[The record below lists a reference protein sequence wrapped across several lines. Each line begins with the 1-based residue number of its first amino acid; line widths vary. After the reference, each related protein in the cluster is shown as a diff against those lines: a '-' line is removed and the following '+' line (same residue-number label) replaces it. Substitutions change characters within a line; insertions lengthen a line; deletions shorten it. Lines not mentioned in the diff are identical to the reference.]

1 MLDGGT
7 RTLRSLSGLIDFD
20 CAARW
25 GSFTLAAQELH
36 KTPAAIS
43 LQVKQLEE
51 AVGFALFVRHPRHIT
66 LTEKGQELAIT
77 VARLLKELRA
87 KVDTLRGGDDEHVL
101 RISTTHSFALKWLAP
116 RLGHFTQLYPELD
129 IQLDSSERLVDVE
142 YGDVDVAIRHGI
154 VAEHPHMLLRERM
167 VVVYSPALLAS
178 GQQELTLP
186 DLSRHPLLYDDTTQ
200 FWAQLLRAHG
210 VVEGEFEFSRG
221 FTNMA
226 VTTQAA
232 VAGQGIAL
240 VTYSTA
246 RDDLHRGTLRLMRGF
261 SIPYPRSYFL
271 VISNRKARREK
282 VVRFRAWIEE
292 QMAAMQR
299 ELDELTGALPGGDAP
314 S

>member
-1 MLDGGT
+1 MLDGGS

-51 AVGFALFVRHPRHIT
+51 VMGFALFVRHPRHIT

-77 VARLLKELRA
+77 VARLLKELRT
-87 KVDTLRGGDDEHVL
+87 KVDALRGGDEEHVL

-116 RLGHFTQLYPELD
+116 RLGQFTQLYPEIDL
-129 IQLDSSERLVDVE
+129 QLDSSERLVDVE
-142 YGDVDVAIRHGI
+142 HGDVDVAIRHGV
-154 VAEHPHMLLRERM
+154 VAEHPGMLFHERM
-167 VVVYSPALLAS
+167 VVVYSPALLAD
-178 GQQELTLP
+178 GQEELTLP
-186 DLSRHPLLYDDTTQ
+186 DLGRHPLLYDDSTQ
-200 FWAQLLRAHG
+200 FWAQLLRAYG
-210 VVEGEFEFSRG
+210 VLEGEFEFSRG

-226 VTTQAA
+226 VATQAA

-240 VTYSTA
+240 VTYSIA
-246 RDDLHRGTLRLMRGF
+246 RDDLHRSALRLMRGL

-271 VISNRKARREK
+271 VISSRKAQREK
-282 VVRFRAWIEE
+282 VVRFRGWIEE

-299 ELDELTGALPGGDAP
+299 ELDELTATTP
-314 S
+314 